1 MTNPLIY
8 TVGHSNR
15 PIDEFLRLLTAHGV
29 KTVAD
34 VRLVPASRYNPQFGQ
49 AFLAKSL
56 AQAGI
61 GYQRIRALGGRRRA
75 SKTSKNLGWKNVS
88 FRGYADYM
96 ATPEFAAGLAALK
109 HMARERPTAVMCAEA
124 LPWRCHRSLIAD
136 ALIFDGWDERDLMTE
151 TSAPRHKRTP
161 FLQVQNGVLTYP
173 RENDT
178 ASLF

>member
-8 TVGHSNR
+8 TAGHSNR

-29 KTVAD
+29 KMIAD
-34 VRLVPASRYNPQFGQ
+34 VRTVPASRYNPQFGQ
-49 AFLAKSL
+49 ASLAKSL
-56 AQAGI
+56 AQASI
-61 GYQRIRALGGRRRA
+61 GYERIGALGGWRRA
-75 SKTSKNLGWKNVS
+75 SKTSTNLGWKNIS

-96 ATPEFAAGLAALK
+96 ATLEFAEGLATLKRMALQ
-109 HMARERPTAVMCAEA
+109 RPTAVMCAEA

-136 ALIFDGWDERDLMTE
+136 ALIVDGWDVRDLMTE